1 MPTLKNHPSEETIEL
16 YALGRLAEKLVPPLE
31 EHLLV
36 CERCQDA
43 SGKKIVFFRV
53 LRRYPSASGE
63 GLAEC
68 SI

>member
-43 SGKKIVFFRV
+43 LREEDSFFQSIMA
-53 LRRYPSASGE
+53 LSKCKRRGT
-63 GLAEC
+63 GGV
-68 SI
+68 